1 MGFEPMTS
9 AILLQ
14 CSIVHHSGD
23 GLKSHTESHK
33 NFFSGLIFTTAHVVF
48 IIL

>member
-14 CSIVHHSGD
+14 CSIVHYSGD
-23 GLKSHTESHK
+23 GLKSRTGLK
-33 NFFSGLIFTTAHVVF
+33 ILFSGLIFTTAHVVF
-48 IIL
+48 IAL

>member
-23 GLKSHTESHK
+23 GLKSCTGLK
-33 NFFSGLIFTTAHVVF
+33 NFFPGLIFTTAHVVF
-48 IIL
+48 ITL